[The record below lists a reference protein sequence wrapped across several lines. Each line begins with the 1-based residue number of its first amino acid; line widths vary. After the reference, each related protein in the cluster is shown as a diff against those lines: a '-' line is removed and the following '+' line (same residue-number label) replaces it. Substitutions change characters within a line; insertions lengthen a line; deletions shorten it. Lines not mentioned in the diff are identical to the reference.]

1 MRALPARRIASGT
14 LCAALLVG
22 VTGPAAMA
30 ADPARERSHATSPD
44 APRLRADELL
54 AQVRKLNAFG
64 KDVVPVTDLLNAV
77 LKADHGRLSAAE
89 ARRLG
94 DPAKRALAKVVAKA
108 ESRAST
114 RRAAAPADLLDDLE
128 KALED
133 LLDSITSGDTD
144 QVLPSLGGLLGD
156 LIDLLTG
163 ALADGALPTPAASE
177 PEAADPDT
185 LPAVTLPAVTLPE
198 VTLPAVTL
206 PAPVQAP
213 VQAPA
218 S

>member
-1 MRALPARRIASGT
+1 MRALPARRIASST

-22 VTGPAAMA
+22 ITGPAAMA
-30 ADPARERSHATSPD
+30 ADPARERGHAVSPD
-44 APRLRADELL
+44 APRLSAHALL

-64 KDVVPVTDLLNAV
+64 SEVTPVTDLLNAV

-108 ESRAST
+108 EPRASA

-128 KALED
+128 KALDD
-133 LLDSITSGDTD
+133 LLESLTGGTD
-144 QVLPSLGGLLGD
+144 QVLPSLSGLLGD

-163 ALADGALPTPAASE
+163 ALIDGALPTPAAST
-177 PEAADPDT
+177 PEALEPADT
-185 LPAVTLPAVTLPE
+185 LPAVTVPAVTPP
-198 VTLPAVTL
+198 VVTL

-213 VQAPA
+213 A

>member
-1 MRALPARRIASGT
+1 MRALPARRIASST

-44 APRLRADELL
+44 APALRADTLL
-54 AQVRKLNAFG
+54 AQVRKLDAFG
-64 KDVVPVTDLLNAV
+64 KDIVPVTDLLTAV
-77 LKADHGRLSAAE
+77 LKADHGRLPAAE

-94 DPAKRALAKVVAKA
+94 EPAKRALAKVAAKA
-108 ESRAST
+108 EPRASA
-114 RRAAAPADLLDDLE
+114 RRAAAPADPLDDLE
-128 KALED
+128 EALED
-133 LLDSITSGDTD
+133 LLASITSGDTD

-163 ALADGALPTPAASE
+163 ALAGGALPTPSAST
-177 PEAADPDT
+177 PEALEPAAT
-185 LPAVTLPAVTLPE
+185 LPAVTLPAVTLP
-198 VTLPAVTL
+198 AVTL
-206 PAPVQAP
+206 PAPVLP
-213 VQAPA
+213 SA

>member
-1 MRALPARRIASGT
+1 MRALPARRIASST

-30 ADPARERSHATSPD
+30 ADSPRERGHATSPD
-44 APRLRADELL
+44 APRLRADALL

-64 KDVVPVTDLLNAV
+64 KDVVPVTDLLTAV

-94 DPAKRALAKVVAKA
+94 GPAKRALAKVVARA
-108 ESRAST
+108 EPRASE

-133 LLDSITSGDTD
+133 LLESITAGDTD
-144 QVLPSLGGLLGD
+144 QVLPSLSGLLGD

-163 ALADGALPTPAASE
+163 ALIDGALPTPAAST
-177 PEAADPDT
+177 PEALEPADT
-185 LPAVTLPAVTLPE
+185 LPADTIPAVTLPA

-213 VQAPA
+213 A